1 MPADY
6 LRKIGEILRSGKPI
20 EDRLREFCEGTGE
33 FLPGAV
39 SSILLFDGDTEDFY
53 LRTTTLRISPAAQI
67 VHHSSA
73 GTIEDLALRERRSIT
88 LCEVHR
94 SADSRFRGEMFF
106 FPLVSADVPLG
117 VLVVQAVSQNGVAE
131 ERVGVLG
138 EAALL
143 LSDSVGI
150 SLREE
155 TTAQRMT
162 KIAAINEAG
171 INIISTLD
179 ISRLLHLVATSASL
193 IMEAESCIIRLLDP
207 QTGKYRI
214 REFYGMKGEAD
225 QQDLFR
231 MDMKGVTEVL
241 RGGSSVLVRETATEE
256 KWKEFAGVAR
266 TMILL
271 PLNRDGE
278 IIGSVSLFDKF
289 PHKTFYPASFNS
301 DDMGTFEK
309 YIRYVEKAIGN
320 AIIFERNEKLKNL
333 DESTGLPTLQ
343 YFQTRLLHELS
354 RGRRFRRRL
363 VLMICEVTPRIPE
376 RGFSAIDREEW
387 VIKRLSKVIRTALRG
402 YDVVARISEWK
413 FGMILPEAED
423 GKMSAIPRIKK
434 SILDEVE
441 EIRRSMKDLKVDVR
455 FGHAGFPEDGEDH
468 EKLIFK
474 SNILK

>member
-6 LRKIGEILRSGKPI
+6 LRKVGEILRSGKPI
-20 EDRLREFCEGTGE
+20 EERLRDFCLATGE
-33 FLPGAV
+33 ILPGAV
-39 SSILLFDGDTEDFY
+39 STILLFDRDTEDFY
-53 LRTTTLRISPAAQI
+53 LRTTTLRMSPSAQVI
-67 VHHSSA
+67 HHSSA
-73 GTIEDLALRERRSIT
+73 GTIEDLALRERRTIT

-106 FPLVSADVPLG
+106 FPLISADEPLG
-117 VLVVQAVSQNGVAE
+117 VLVIQSVSDNGVAAE
-131 ERVGVLG
+131 WTASLG

-143 LSDSVGI
+143 LSDSIGV

-179 ISRLLHLVATSASL
+179 LTRLLKLVATSASL
-193 IMEAESCIIRLLDP
+193 IMEAETCIIRLLDP
-207 QTGKYRI
+207 QTGKYGI
-214 REFYGMKGEAD
+214 REFYGMKAESD

-231 MDMKGVTEVL
+231 MDKKGVTEIL
-241 RGGSSVLVRETATEE
+241 RGEQKVLVRETADDE
-256 KWKEFAGVAR
+256 KWKEFSGVAR
-266 TMILL
+266 TMIML
-271 PLNRDGE
+271 PLRRDGE
-278 IIGSVSLFDKF
+278 IIGTVSLFDKF
-289 PHKTFYPASFNS
+289 PHKTFYPASFNN

-309 YIRYVEKAIGN
+309 FIRYVEKAIGN
-320 AIIFERNEKLKNL
+320 AIVFERNERLKNL

-343 YFQTRLLHELS
+343 YFQGRLLHELS

-363 VLMICEVTPRIPE
+363 VLMICEVVPRIPA
-376 RGFSAIDREEW
+376 RDFSPVDREEW
-387 VIKRLSKVIRTALRG
+387 VIKRLAKVIRTAVRG
-402 YDVVARISEWK
+402 YDVVARISDWK

-434 SILDEVE
+434 AITDEME
-441 EIRRSMKDLKVDVR
+441 EIRKTMKEIKVDVR
-455 FGHAGFPEDGEDH
+455 FGHASFPEDGEEH

-474 SNILK
+474 ANILR

>member
-1 MPADY
+1 MPDDY
-6 LRKIGEILRSGKPI
+6 LRNVGEILRSAKPI
-20 EDRLREFCEGTGE
+20 EERLREFCEATGE
-33 FLPGAV
+33 FLPGV
-39 SSILLFDGDTEDFY
+39 LSSILLFDRDTEDFY
-53 LRTTTLRISPAAQI
+53 LRSTTLRVSPAAQV

-106 FPLVSADVPLG
+106 FPLVSADDPLG
-117 VLVVQAVSQNGVAE
+117 VLVVQSVSESGVAE
-131 ERVGVLG
+131 EKTAALG
-138 EAALL
+138 EAVLL
-143 LSDSVGI
+143 LSDSVGV

-179 ISRLLHLVATSASL
+179 ISRLMKLVATSAAL
-193 IMEAESCIIRLLDP
+193 IMEAESCVIRLLDP
-207 QTGKYRI
+207 QTGKYGI
-214 REFYGMKGEAD
+214 REFYGMKGEGD

-231 MDMKGVTEVL
+231 MDKKGVTEIL
-241 RGGSSVLVRETATEE
+241 KGEPSVLVRDTASEDN
-256 KWKEFAGVAR
+256 WKEFAGMAR
-266 TMILL
+266 TMIML

-278 IIGSVSLFDKF
+278 IIGTVSMFDKF

-301 DDMGTFEK
+301 DDMGTFVK
-309 YIRYVEKAIGN
+309 FIRYVEKAIGN
-320 AIIFERNEKLKNL
+320 AIIFERSEKLKNL

-343 YFQTRLLHELS
+343 YFQSRMLHELS

-363 VLMICEVTPRIPE
+363 VLMICEVVPRIPE
-376 RGFSAIDREEW
+376 KEFSAIDREEW
-387 VIKRLSKVIRTALRG
+387 VIKRLAKVIRSALRG

-423 GKMSAIPRIKK
+423 GQMSAIPRIKK
-434 SILDEVE
+434 SILDEVD
-441 EIRRSMKDLKVDVR
+441 EIRRTMKDLKVDAR
-455 FGHAGFPEDGEDH
+455 FGHASFPEDGEDH